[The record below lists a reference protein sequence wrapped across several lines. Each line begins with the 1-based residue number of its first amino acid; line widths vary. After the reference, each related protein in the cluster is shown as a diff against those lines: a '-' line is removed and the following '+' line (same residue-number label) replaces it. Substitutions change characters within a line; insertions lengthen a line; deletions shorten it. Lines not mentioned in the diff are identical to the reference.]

1 MKWLLDLWARFFP
14 DNRSEWEK
22 KKDLQFITTI
32 NNLKNYSVTDRGGL
46 SIDPEELRG
55 QAMASREELKHLVQT
70 RSQPIPQCSTEPR
83 TTSHKGAS
91 QVSAKVG
98 DYVQLVTWRQL
109 NADASVRY
117 VCLESLAT
125 KQFAVASTDYFSL
138 HEDGDQTALD
148 ARVIQRIAR
157 AVIST
162 DLEWFDS
169 PSAAMDA
176 SDASI

>member
-22 KKDLQFITTI
+22 KKDLQFITAL

-55 QAMASREELKHLVQT
+55 QAMASRVELKHLVQT
-70 RSQPIPQCSTEPR
+70 RSHHIPESSNETH
-83 TTSHKGAS
+83 TTYHQGAS
-91 QVSAKVG
+91 QASGKVG

-109 NADASVRY
+109 NADACVRY

-138 HEDGDQTALD
+138 LEDGDQTALD
-148 ARVIQRIAR
+148 AKVIQRIAR

-176 SDASI
+176 FEVSI

>member
-14 DNRSEWEK
+14 DNRPEWEK
-22 KKDLQFITTI
+22 KKDLQFITAI

-70 RSQPIPQCSTEPR
+70 RSQPMPQSSTESR
-83 TTSHKGAS
+83 TTSHTDAS
-91 QVSAKVG
+91 QASVTVS

-109 NADASVRY
+109 NADACVRY

-125 KQFAVASTDYFSL
+125 KQFAVASTDYFSPL
-138 HEDGDQTALD
+138 DDGDQTALD
-148 ARVIQRIAR
+148 AKVIQRIAR

-162 DLEWFDS
+162 ELEWFDS

>member
-1 MKWLLDLWARFFP
+1 MKWLLDLWARVFP
-14 DNRSEWEK
+14 DNRPEWEK
-22 KKDLQFITTI
+22 KKDLQFITAL

-55 QAMASREELKHLVQT
+55 QAMASRQELKHLVQT
-70 RSQPIPQCSTEPR
+70 RSLPMPQSSTESR
-83 TTSHKGAS
+83 TTSHKDAS
-91 QVSAKVG
+91 QASVKVG

-109 NADASVRY
+109 NADACVRY

-138 HEDGDQTALD
+138 LEDGDQTALD
-148 ARVIQRIAR
+148 TKVIQRIAR

-169 PSAAMDA
+169 LSGAMDA
-176 SDASI
+176 FDVNM

>member
-1 MKWLLDLWARFFP
+1 MKWLLNLSARFFP

-22 KKDLQFITTI
+22 KKDLQFITAL

-46 SIDPEELRG
+46 SIDPEELRE
-55 QAMASREELKHLVQT
+55 QAMASREELKHMVQT
-70 RSQPIPQCSTEPR
+70 RSQHLPQSSTESR
-83 TTSHKGAS
+83 TASHKDAS
-91 QVSAKVG
+91 QASVKVG

-109 NADASVRY
+109 NGDACVRY

-138 HEDGDQTALD
+138 LEDGDQTALD
-148 ARVIQRIAR
+148 AKVIQRIAR
-157 AVIST
+157 AAIST

-176 SDASI
+176 FEGSI

>member
-1 MKWLLDLWARFFP
+1 MKWLLDLWARVFP
-14 DNRSEWEK
+14 DNRPEWEK

-46 SIDPEELRG
+46 SIDPKELREHV
-55 QAMASREELKHLVQT
+55 MASRVELKHLVQT
-70 RSQPIPQCSTEPR
+70 RSHHMPESSYDQD
-83 TTSHKGAS
+83 AS
-91 QVSAKVG
+91 QASVKVG

-109 NADASVRY
+109 NGDTCVRY

-138 HEDGDQTALD
+138 LEDGDQTALD
-148 ARVIQRIAR
+148 AKVIQRIAR

-176 SDASI
+176 FEVSI

>member
-22 KKDLQFITTI
+22 KKDLQFITAI

-46 SIDPEELRG
+46 SIDPEELRA
-55 QAMASREELKHLVQT
+55 QAMASRQELKHLVQT
-70 RSQPIPQCSTEPR
+70 RSQPMPQSSIESR
-83 TTSHKGAS
+83 ATSHKHAS
-91 QVSAKVG
+91 QASVKVG

-109 NADASVRY
+109 NADACVRY

-125 KQFAVASTDYFSL
+125 KQFAIALTDYFTPL
-138 HEDGDQTALD
+138 EDSDQTALD
-148 ARVIQRIAR
+148 AKVIQRIAR

-169 PSAAMDA
+169 ISAAMDA
-176 SDASI
+176 FEVSI